1 MLQAI
6 GRWLFRLYL
15 TPLAAVSWGVAAAGA
30 AIAKLA
36 GWSRTPFAIDVGDR
50 LFAKGSIVMPAL
62 ITSFEDTYQHPED
75 GPGWSEQQIPKLWAT
90 CRQLAEKMG
99 CQPPDAIH
107 LSVEPGD
114 CCAWSSKKDDGP
126 VRRHIALSLLDLR
139 LLSHDEARAVIAHE
153 IAHVGFNHLQREEVD
168 YKHEYLMGAVA
179 GALPFPLSTPVRVI
193 GAIHAAGMRLG
204 AHDAEKEA
212 DRKAA
217 EVVGGN
223 HAARALERSYLHGPV
238 LARVFKLVLERA
250 LEGPRAPE
258 RLAEAAARVY
268 SSFDFKTLRAR
279 AEVRA
284 EVPGEQHPALG
295 ERKAAAEAEA
305 SRAGVGRGAS
315 FIDAYPELL
324 VCEELLTK
332 TYFPD
337 TPVHQRSD
345 ASQLRRKALAARL
358 KTRAP

>member
-50 LFAKGSIVMPAL
+50 LFSKESIVMPAL

-75 GPGWSEQQIPKLWAT
+75 GPGWSEQQIPRLWAT

-99 CQPPDAIH
+99 CPPPDAIH

-114 CCAWSSKKDDGP
+114 CCAWNSKRADGP

-153 IAHVGFNHLQREEVD
+153 IAHAGFDHTQRDEVD
-168 YKHEYLMGAVA
+168 HKHQYLMGAVA
-179 GALPFPLSTPVRVI
+179 AALPFPLSLPVKLI
-193 GAIHAAGMRLG
+193 DAIHEAGMRAG

-223 HAARALERSYLHGPV
+223 HAAKALERTYLHGPV

-268 SSFDFKTLRAR
+268 ASFEFKQLREKAER
-279 AEVRA
+279 AA
-284 EVPGEQHPALG
+284 QIPGPHHPSLDQ
-295 ERKAAAEAEA
+295 RKTATEAEG
-305 SRAGVGRGAS
+305 SRAGVGRGTS

-324 VCEELLTK
+324 TCEELLTK

-345 ASQLRRKALAARL
+345 ASQLRRKALATRL